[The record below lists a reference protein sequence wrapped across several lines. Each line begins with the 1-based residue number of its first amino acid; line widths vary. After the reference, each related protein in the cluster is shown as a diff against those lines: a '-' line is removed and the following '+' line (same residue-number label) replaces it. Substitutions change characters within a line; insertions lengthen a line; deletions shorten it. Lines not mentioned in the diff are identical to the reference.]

1 MNGEGMGSI
10 TTAMTNDRT
19 AHDVAGD
26 GSVMVSK
33 IRAHNGAVSLTVQQT
48 SSINDWLL
56 KWHNYIDGADAS
68 EWADAKIIIRAPYM
82 KRMVTCIGVSPQKL
96 ADLPYQAQ
104 GQNVTWSLMAAD
116 IRQVV
121 I

>member
-1 MNGEGMGSI
+1 M
-10 TTAMTNDRT
+10 ANDRT
-19 AHDVAGD
+19 AHDVASD

-33 IRAHNGAVSLTVQQT
+33 IRAHNGAVSISVQQT
-48 SSINDWLL
+48 SPINDWLL
-56 KWHNYIDGADAS
+56 KWYNFVDGADAS
-68 EWADAKIIIRAPYM
+68 EWTDTKIIIRAP
-82 KRMVTCIGVSPQKL
+82 RMGRLVTCTGVSPQKL

-104 GQNVTWSLMAAD
+104 GQNVIWSLMAAD